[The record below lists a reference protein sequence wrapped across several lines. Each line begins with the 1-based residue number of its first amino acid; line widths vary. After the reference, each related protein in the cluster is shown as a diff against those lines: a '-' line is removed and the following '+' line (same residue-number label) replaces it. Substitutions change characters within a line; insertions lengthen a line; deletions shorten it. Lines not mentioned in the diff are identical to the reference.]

1 MKTTMYLSTI
11 TITLRPSIL
20 DVQGKAVELGIHTLG
35 MKEIENVRIGK
46 SIHMTVNASS
56 EEDAKRITEE
66 ACKKLLANSV
76 MEDFSYTVQK
86 V

>member
-1 MKTTMYLSTI
+1 MMFQSII

-20 DVQGKAVELGIHTLG
+20 DVQGKAVERGIHTLG
-35 MKEIENVRIGK
+35 MKEVENVRIGK
-46 SIHMTVNASS
+46 SVQMTVNASS
-56 EEDAKRITEE
+56 EEEAKRITEE

-76 MEDFSYTVQK
+76 MEDFSYTLKK

>member
-1 MKTTMYLSTI
+1 MYQSTI

-35 MKEIENVRIGK
+35 MKEVENVRIGK
-46 SIHMTVNASS
+46 SVQMTVNASN
-56 EEDAKRITEE
+56 EEEAKRITEE
-66 ACKKLLANSV
+66 ACRKLLANSV
-76 MEDFSYTVQK
+76 MEDFTFSVKK

>member
-1 MKTTMYLSTI
+1 MYQSTI

-35 MKEIENVRIGK
+35 MKEVQNVRIGK
-46 SIHMTVNASS
+46 SIQMTVNASS
-56 EEDAKRITEE
+56 EDEAKRITEE

-76 MEDFSYTVQK
+76 MEDFSFTIKEV
-86 V
+86 

>member
-1 MKTTMYLSTI
+1 MYQSTI

-35 MKEIENVRIGK
+35 MKEVENIRIGK
-46 SIHMTVNASS
+46 SIQMTVNAPS
-56 EEDAKRITEE
+56 EEEAKRITDE
-66 ACKKLLANSV
+66 ACRKLLANSV
-76 MEDFSYTVQK
+76 MEDFTFTVKK

>member
-1 MKTTMYLSTI
+1 MYQSII

-20 DVQGKAVELGIHTLG
+20 DVQGKAVEHGIHTLG
-35 MKEIENVRIGK
+35 MTSVRNVRIGK
-46 SIHMTVNASS
+46 SIQLTVDAPS
-56 EEDAKRITEE
+56 EEDARRITEE

-76 MEDFSYTVQK
+76 MEDFTYSIKK

>member
-1 MKTTMYLSTI
+1 MYQSTI

-35 MKEIENVRIGK
+35 LKEVENVRIGK
-46 SIHMTVNASS
+46 SIQMTVNAAT
-56 EEDAKRITEE
+56 EDDAKRITEE

-76 MEDFSYTVQK
+76 MEDFTYTIQK

>member
-1 MKTTMYLSTI
+1 MYLSTI

-20 DVQGKAVELGIHTLG
+20 DVQGKAIELGIHTLG
-35 MKEIENVRIGK
+35 MKEVENVRIGK
-46 SIHMTVNASS
+46 SIQMMVNTAT
-56 EEDAKRITEE
+56 EEEAKRITEE

-76 MEDFSYTVQK
+76 MEDFSYSLKK

>member
-1 MKTTMYLSTI
+1 MFLSTI

-35 MKEIENVRIGK
+35 LKEVENVRIGK
-46 SIHMTVNASS
+46 SVQMTVNAAT
-56 EEDAKRITEE
+56 EEDARRITEE

-76 MEDFSYTVQK
+76 MEDFTFTVK
-86 V
+86 KL

>member
-1 MKTTMYLSTI
+1 MYQSTI

-35 MKEIENVRIGK
+35 LQEVENVRIGK
-46 SIHMTVNASS
+46 SIQMMVNAAT
-56 EEDAKRITEE
+56 EGEAKRITEE

-76 MEDFSYTVQK
+76 MEDFTYTIQK

>member
-1 MKTTMYLSTI
+1 MYQSTI

-35 MKEIENVRIGK
+35 MKEVENVRIGK
-46 SIHMTVNASS
+46 SVQMTVNASS
-56 EEDAKRITEE
+56 EDEAKRITEE
-66 ACKKLLANSV
+66 ACRKLLANSV
-76 MEDFSYTVQK
+76 MEDFTFTVKK

>member
-1 MKTTMYLSTI
+1 MYQSTI

-35 MKEIENVRIGK
+35 MKEVENVRIGK
-46 SIHMTVNASS
+46 SIQMTVNAAS
-56 EEDAKRITEE
+56 EEEAKRITDE
-66 ACKKLLANSV
+66 ACRKLLANSV
-76 MEDFSYTVQK
+76 MEDFTFTVKK

>member
-1 MKTTMYLSTI
+1 MYLSTI
-11 TITLRPSIL
+11 TISLRPSIL

-35 MKEIENVRIGK
+35 LNAVSNVRIGK
-46 SIHMTVNASS
+46 PIHMNVEASS
-56 EEDAKRITEE
+56 EDEAKRITEE

-76 MEDFSYTVQK
+76 MEDFSFTVRK

>member
-1 MKTTMYLSTI
+1 MYQSTI

-35 MKEIENVRIGK
+35 LKEVENVRIGK
-46 SIHMTVNASS
+46 SVQMTVNAAN
-56 EEDAKRITEE
+56 EEEARRITEE
-66 ACKKLLANSV
+66 ACRKLLANSV
-76 MEDFSYTVQK
+76 MEDFTFTVKK

>member
-1 MKTTMYLSTI
+1 MYQSTI

-35 MKEIENVRIGK
+35 MKEVENVRIGK
-46 SIHMTVNASS
+46 SIQMTVNAPS
-56 EEDAKRITEE
+56 EDEAKRITEE

-76 MEDFSYTVQK
+76 MEDFSYTIKSV
-86 V
+86 

>member
-1 MKTTMYLSTI
+1 MYQSTI

-35 MKEIENVRIGK
+35 LKEVENVRIGK
-46 SIHMTVNASS
+46 SVQMTVNAAS
-56 EEDAKRITEE
+56 EDEARRITEE
-66 ACKKLLANSV
+66 ACRKLLANSV
-76 MEDFSYTVQK
+76 MEDFTFTVKK

>member
-1 MKTTMYLSTI
+1 MYQSTI

-35 MKEIENVRIGK
+35 LNEVENVRIGK
-46 SIHMTVNASS
+46 SIQLNVKAANEA
-56 EEDAKRITEE
+56 EAKRITEE

-76 MEDFSYTVQK
+76 MEDYSYTVK
-86 V
+86 KL

>member
-1 MKTTMYLSTI
+1 MYQSTI

-35 MKEIENVRIGK
+35 MKEVENVRIGK
-46 SIHMTVNASS
+46 SIQMTVNASS
-56 EEDAKRITEE
+56 ESEAKKITEE

-76 MEDFSYTVQK
+76 MEDYSYTIKK

>member
-1 MKTTMYLSTI
+1 MYQSTI

-35 MKEIENVRIGK
+35 MKEVENVRIGK
-46 SIHMTVNASS
+46 SIQMTVNAPS
-56 EEDAKRITEE
+56 EEEAKRITDE
-66 ACKKLLANSV
+66 ACRKLLANSV
-76 MEDFSYTVQK
+76 MEDFTFTVKK